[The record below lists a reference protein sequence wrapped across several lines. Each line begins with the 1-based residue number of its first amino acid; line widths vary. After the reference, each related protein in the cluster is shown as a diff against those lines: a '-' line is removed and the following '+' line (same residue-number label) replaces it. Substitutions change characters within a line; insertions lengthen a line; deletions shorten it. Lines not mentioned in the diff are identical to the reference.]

1 MFKEFLGNLRILSL
15 RQFQNIKYGSSNSK
29 NVYSFN
35 DTNKNR
41 NISKINHISCLLKIN
56 YLPVEFIFF
65 IFFSSYS
72 EKIFF
77 NFRLILMQTV
87 KDYNYSWN
95 LIKLYRMNIIY
106 IFITIKNRNF

>member
-35 DTNKNR
+35 DANKNR

-56 YLPVEFIFF
+56 YLPVEFLSPF

-72 EKIFF
+72 EKIF
-77 NFRLILMQTV
+77 LIL
-87 KDYNYSWN
+87 D
-95 LIKLYRMNIIY
+95 
-106 IFITIKNRNF
+106 